1 MHLVVM
7 GVSGSGKTTIGQA
20 LAQRLNWTFVD
31 ADTFHPPANVAKM
44 STGQPLDDL
53 DRAPWL
59 DALVSWL
66 DAHRNTNVVL
76 ALSALKLA
84 YRARFPRAYWV
95 YLRVPREVLAARLSA
110 RIGHFFPPILLES
123 QLAVLEEPAP
133 EEGVLTLDGLLP
145 PEVLVD
151 SIVDALSR
159 G

>member
-1 MHLVVM
+1 VLLVVM
-7 GVSGSGKTTIGQA
+7 GVSGSGKTTTGQA
-20 LAQRLNWTFVD
+20 LAQRLNWTFLD
-31 ADTFHPPANVAKM
+31 ADTFHPPANIAKM
-44 STGQPLDDL
+44 SAGQPLDDV

-59 DALVSWL
+59 DALV
-66 DAHRNTNVVL
+66 D
-76 ALSALKLA
+76 
-84 YRARFPRAYWV
+84 WV
-95 YLRVPREVLAARLSA
+95 YLRVPREVLAARLSE